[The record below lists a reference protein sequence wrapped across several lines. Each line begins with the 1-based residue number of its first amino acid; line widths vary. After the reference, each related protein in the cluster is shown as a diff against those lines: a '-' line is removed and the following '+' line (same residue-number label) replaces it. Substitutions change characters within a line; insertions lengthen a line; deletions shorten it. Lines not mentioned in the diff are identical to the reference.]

1 MTSIIVASTNPVK
14 LNCIKQAFTQ
24 MFPGAEFTLD
34 GLNCPS
40 GVPDQPFGAEQTL
53 TGARNRARLARSQK
67 PEADYVVGIEGGLL
81 TDDLGQLTVVAWF
94 VIINKAGL
102 ESQAST
108 GTFVLPKGIADD
120 VKNGMELGSAAD
132 KLHGTTNIKQSGGTV
147 GILTGGAMDRTAY
160 YVHAAILAFIP
171 FKNPELYR

>member
-1 MTSIIVASTNPVK
+1 MKLIVVASTNPVK
-14 LNCIKQAFTQ
+14 INCIKQAYEA
-24 MFPGAEFTLD
+24 MFPGTEFVIEGLD
-34 GLNCPS
+34 SPS

-53 TGARNRARLARSQK
+53 TGARNRARFARTQK

-108 GTFVLPKGIADD
+108 GTFVLPKSIADD
-120 VKNGMELGSAAD
+120 VRSGMELGSAAD
-132 KLHGTTNIKQSGGTV
+132 KMHGTTNIKQAGGTV

-171 FKNPELYR
+171 FKNPELYH